1 LFQHAKYAFVA
12 RVSGCK
18 LQKEARSYNATSFLE
33 AFMRRYLLFVL
44 LVAGTVLAQDSAQ
57 RVMVNTV
64 SVGADGKF
72 EAEPDTAVIGFTIA
86 TQEASTQEAYDK
98 ASKAGEQ
105 VRQALKANGIDP
117 KAAEFSS
124 YSLQP
129 MYDYRS
135 PKRKITGYRVQSTVT
150 LKLKEKDF
158 AKSGALLQ
166 AFSGIEQTENQSLSY
181 TLENIDVAKQKAI
194 EDAFNKA
201 KTSAQTV
208 ARAGGRQLGDL
219 AYASV
224 DTFEQQPPVPIYA
237 ARMQTMAAEGAV
249 AKAAPSEGF
258 TPNKITITAHVNTL
272 FNLK

>member
-1 LFQHAKYAFVA
+1 MK
-12 RVSGCK
+12 
-18 LQKEARSYNATSFLE
+18 
-33 AFMRRYLLFVL
+33 RYLFLSVVL
-44 LVAGTVLAQDSAQ
+44 LGVAFAQDAAQ

-72 EAEPDTAVIGFTIA
+72 EADPDTAVIGMTIA

-98 ASKAGEQ
+98 ASKAAEQ
-105 VRQALKANGIDP
+105 VQQAMKANGIDP

-135 PKRKITGYRVQSTVT
+135 AKHKIVGYRVQSSVS

-158 AKSGALLQ
+158 AKSGPLLQ
-166 AFSGIEQTENQSLSY
+166 AFAAIEETDNQSLSY
-181 TLENIDVAKQKAI
+181 NLENIDAAKQKAI

-201 KTSAQTV
+201 KSSAQTV
-208 ARAGGRQLGDL
+208 AHAGGRLLGDL

-224 DTFEQQPPVPIYA
+224 DTYEQRPPVPMIA
-237 ARMQTMAAEGAV
+237 MRAKSMAE
-249 AKAAPSEGF
+249 AAPAPNEGF
-258 TPNKITITAHVNTL
+258 TPNKITITAHVNAL

>member
-1 LFQHAKYAFVA
+1 MK
-12 RVSGCK
+12 
-18 LQKEARSYNATSFLE
+18 
-33 AFMRRYLLFVL
+33 RYLLLLFL
-44 LVAGTVLAQDSAQ
+44 LVGAAYAQDSAQ

-72 EAEPDTAVIGFTIA
+72 EADPDTAVIGFIIA
-86 TQEASTQEAYDK
+86 TQEGSTQEAYDK
-98 ASKAGEQ
+98 ASKAADQ
-105 VRQALKANGIDP
+105 VRQAMKANGIDP

-135 PKRKITGYRVQSTVT
+135 AKRKIVGYRVQSSVT

-158 AKSGALLQ
+158 ARSGALLQ
-166 AFSGIEQTENQSLSY
+166 AFSGIEQTDNQSLSY
-181 TLENIDVAKQKAI
+181 TLETIDVAKQKAI

-208 ARAGGRQLGDL
+208 AKAGNRQLGDL

-224 DTFEQQPPVPIYA
+224 DTFEQQPPVPMYA
-237 ARMQTMAAEGAV
+237 TKMRTMAAEA
-249 AKAAPSEGF
+249 AAPAPSEGF
-258 TPNKITITAHVNTL
+258 TPNKITITAHVNAL

>member
-1 LFQHAKYAFVA
+1 MVGAA
-12 RVSGCK
+12 C
-18 LQKEARSYNATSFLE
+18 
-33 AFMRRYLLFVL
+33 
-44 LVAGTVLAQDSAQ
+44 AQDSAQ

-98 ASKAGEQ
+98 VSKAGDQ
-105 VRQALKANGIDP
+105 VRQALKANGIES

-135 PKRKITGYRVQSTVT
+135 AKRKIVGYRVQSSVT

-166 AFSGIEQTENQSLSY
+166 AFSGIEQTDNQSLSY
-181 TLENIDVAKQKAI
+181 TLENIDAAKQKAI

-201 KTSAQTV
+201 RASAQTV
-208 ARAGGRQLGDL
+208 AKAGARQLGDL

-224 DTFEQQPPVPIYA
+224 DTFEQQPPVPMYA
-237 ARMQTMAAEGAV
+237 TKMRTMAAE
-249 AKAAPSEGF
+249 AAAPPPSEGF
-258 TPNKITITAHVNTL
+258 TPNKITITAHVNAL

>member
-1 LFQHAKYAFVA
+1 
-12 RVSGCK
+12 K

-44 LVAGTVLAQDSAQ
+44 LVAGAGLSPNSGQ
-57 RVMVNTV
+57 RVVGNTV
-64 SVGADGKF
+64 SGGAGGKV
-72 EAEPDTAVIGFTIA
+72 EAEPDTPGGGFTSA

-98 ASKAGEQ
+98 ASKAGDQ

-166 AFSGIEQTENQSLSY
+166 AFSGIEQ
-181 TLENIDVAKQKAI
+181 
-194 EDAFNKA
+194 
-201 KTSAQTV
+201 
-208 ARAGGRQLGDL
+208 
-219 AYASV
+219 
-224 DTFEQQPPVPIYA
+224 
-237 ARMQTMAAEGAV
+237 
-249 AKAAPSEGF
+249 
-258 TPNKITITAHVNTL
+258 
-272 FNLK
+272 